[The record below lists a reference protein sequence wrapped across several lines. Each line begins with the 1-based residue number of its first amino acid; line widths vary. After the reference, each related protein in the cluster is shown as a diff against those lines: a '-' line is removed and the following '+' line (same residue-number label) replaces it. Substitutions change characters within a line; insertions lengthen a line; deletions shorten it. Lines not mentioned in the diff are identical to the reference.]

1 MPEQLQK
8 HTPLVGVILAEEREC
23 KMDSLMEA
31 VIEEVKR
38 RGLVVNA
45 SCKYCGEVFL
55 KQELEYIL
63 AHTEVCE
70 GREND
75 N

>member
-1 MPEQLQK
+1 M
-8 HTPLVGVILAEEREC
+8 LVEERES

-31 VIEEVKR
+31 ALEEVKR
-38 RGLVVNA
+38 RGLVANA
-45 SCKYCGEVFL
+45 TCKYCGEVFL

-70 GREND
+70 GREKEN
-75 N
+75 